1 MITRYFSFIG
11 FAGFLLASLNVASAN
26 SSSDVEINGRI
37 LSSKELVS
45 LESRLSTRIGP
56 GRYLVDPQ
64 SGCWLNITTGG
75 TNCIGDPGLSPS
87 RKVVEKRH
95 LNRD

>member
-1 MITRYFSFIG
+1 MNTRFFSIVG
-11 FAGFLLASLNVASAN
+11 LASLLLVSTNVSSADYL
-26 SSSDVEINGRI
+26 SDVEINGRI

-64 SGCWLNITTGG
+64 SGCWLNINTGRTG
-75 TNCIGDPGLSPS
+75 CIGDPGLQLS
-87 RKVVEKRH
+87 RDDNDKH
-95 LNRD
+95 L